1 MKLKKKNLNVN
12 DVEKKL
18 NIHLIDCVKNVHRF
32 NYIIKYM
39 KLEWNKFVL
48 LGLLTKLFK
57 KHKLSKQF
65 VILVSTKETREMK
78 SRQQEKTYYKIFD
91 WIGKYLWYDKEIV
104 KQNILKA
111 LFWTYEVKMFW
122 EIHLVANIS
131 RTRDLKKDQ
140 ARLLIDW
147 SLEYAKKIGA
157 WIDIT
162 PKEVKS
168 LYDRID
174 SLYK

>member
-78 SRQQEKTYYKIFD
+78 SRQQEKTYYRLFN
-91 WIGKYLWYDKEIV
+91 WIAKHLWY
-104 KQNILKA
+104 NIQ
-111 LFWTYEVKMFW
+111 EVKIYFMIWCFW
-122 EIHLVANIS
+122 SKKLKLSKTEMEIPVIS
-131 RTRDLKKDQ
+131 QTRDLTKEQ
-140 ARLLIDW
+140 AIFLIDT
-147 SLEYAKKIGA
+147 LIEFTKIKN
-157 WIDIT
+157 IPVKIT
-162 PKEVKS
+162 PLELQS
-168 LYDRID
+168 LYD
-174 SLYK
+174 SFN